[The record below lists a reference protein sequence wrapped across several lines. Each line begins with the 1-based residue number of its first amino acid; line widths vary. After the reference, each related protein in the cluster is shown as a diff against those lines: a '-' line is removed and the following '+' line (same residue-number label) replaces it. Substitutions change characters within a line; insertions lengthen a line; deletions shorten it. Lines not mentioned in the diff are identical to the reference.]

1 MILLSPACA
10 IRLNSQWTSKVKTQD
25 NALMSGTKRTLLH
38 LLVEV
43 LIYAAL
49 VSVYLVLVLHFLV
62 GWLKDLSA
70 KDAVMYDFVAIL
82 LMIVQAVGLE
92 RVASSLVHVT
102 RRRRG

>member
-1 MILLSPACA
+1 M
-10 IRLNSQWTSKVKTQD
+10 TV
-25 NALMSGTKRTLLH
+25 TKRTIIH
-38 LLVEV
+38 LITEV

-49 VSVYLVLVLHFLV
+49 VSVYLALVLHFLT
-62 GWLKDLSA
+62 GWLKELFA
-70 KDAVMYDFVAIL
+70 KEPTVYAFVAIL